1 MAISER
7 QLLDSLSRTP
17 FVDSAELAL
26 ILGEPHA
33 TVHRSLTGLLAPGIV
48 GRVSHGTAH
57 LPSSHR
63 YYQTAK
69 GIGEAAGVLG
79 FATPSDFVRA
89 YPVSREWLALLIR
102 RMDAVAAVYRIASSL
117 SPGIDG
123 LRSHVEFHRRG
134 RFDATIILHDGRSF
148 GVVRQGLALRRRSLY
163 DRLRAIAGYDY
174 TRRPEATLILTPS
187 VWELRL
193 TTRFCINLNL
203 LDCFVAVETRDALE
217 RRDLRL
223 WCEPTWVFGRSYRTL
238 KDVRAHGSPG
248 AGLRTESASGKRASL
263 PRPERMA
270 QAAPTFGISPSEK
283 RTLDL
288 VTDHPMI
295 PREHLARWLG
305 VSEGRVS
312 QMMHSL
318 VDTWGLV
325 ERRGKR
331 GDVRY
336 TLSAKGIRYI
346 THRDRA
352 QLPTTQG
359 IWSAAL
365 TTDRQGRRRHVGHRI
380 ETWARQTKHADGI
393 TWFLS
398 ELEAETREASSS
410 ELQWT
415 VPTARSDRA
424 YNWGDSAIAPDA
436 VGHLVAGGIHV
447 PFYLEYELRARH
459 PRGVIARLSPYT
471 SYYWSPEHEDDQPP
485 FPTTLFVVDTEEV
498 EATYVRT
505 AARMSRMSLPILVS
519 CIPVLSSTGILGR
532 SWRPLWEP
540 ESSRPSLSELRAY
553 QWDYLY
559 HRMRH
564 RPGGEI
570 GPMRP
575 YLPSML
581 SGGYKTVHLACRR
594 SLERTQTASFSP
606 HSATKRA
613 NGPSD
618 RSAPENASEWEAML
632 N

>member
-1 MAISER
+1 MALSDR
-7 QLLDSLSRTP
+7 QLLDSLSRMP

-33 TVHRSLTGLLAPGIV
+33 TVHRALTGLLADGII

-57 LPSSHR
+57 LPSSQR
-63 YYQTAK
+63 YFLTAN
-69 GIGEAAGVLG
+69 GIRQAAGILG

-89 YPVSREWLALLIR
+89 YPVSREWLTLLIR
-102 RMDAVAAVYRIASSL
+102 RMDAVAAAYRLAASL

-123 LRSHVEFHRRG
+123 LRSRVEFHRRG
-134 RFDATIILHDGRSF
+134 RFDATITLHDGRSF

-174 TRRPEATLILTPS
+174 TRRPSAVLILTPS
-187 VWELRL
+187 VWEERL
-193 TTRFCINLNL
+193 TTRFCERLNL
-203 LDCFVAVETRDALE
+203 DDCYVAVESRNALE

-223 WCEPTWVFGRSYRTL
+223 WRKYSWVGSTYRTL
-238 KDVRAHGSPG
+238 EDVSSHGSPG
-248 AGLRTESASGKRASL
+248 GGPRMESPERKRASL

-270 QAAPTFGISPSEK
+270 QAAPAFSVSPSEK

-288 VTDHPMI
+288 ITDHPMI

-305 VSEGRVS
+305 ISEGRVS

-325 ERRGKR
+325 ERRGNR
-331 GDVRY
+331 GDTRY
-336 TLSAKGIRYI
+336 TLSAEGIRYV

-365 TTDRQGRRRHVGHRI
+365 TTDKQGRRRHVGHRL
-380 ETWARQTKHADGI
+380 ETWARQTRHADGI

-398 ELEAETREASSS
+398 KRQAEARADPDS
-410 ELQWT
+410 ELQWS

-436 VGHLVAGGIHV
+436 VGQMTADGLRI
-447 PFYLEYELRARH
+447 PFYFEYELRARH
-459 PRGVIARLSPYT
+459 PQGVIARLDPYE
-471 SYYWSPEHEDDQPP
+471 SYYWSNEHKEDQPP
-485 FPTTLFVVDTEEV
+485 YPVTLFVVDTEDV
-498 EATYVRT
+498 EDTYVRT
-505 AARMSRMSLPILVS
+505 AARMSRMSLPIFVS
-519 CIPVLSSTGILGR
+519 CIPVLSTAGILGR

-540 ESSRPSLSELRAY
+540 ESPRLALSGLRAY
-553 QWDYLY
+553 HWDSLY

-564 RPGGEI
+564 RPVGG
-570 GPMRP
+570 
-575 YLPSML
+575 
-581 SGGYKTVHLACRR
+581 
-594 SLERTQTASFSP
+594 
-606 HSATKRA
+606 
-613 NGPSD
+613 D
-618 RSAPENASEWEAML
+618 R
-632 N
+632 